1 MAGYACG
8 VRALYGVMA
17 EDLKP
22 PQYRSAHM
30 PIGEILWMIMMGLI
44 LLWGWGYIDSF
55 RRK

>member
-1 MAGYACG
+1 
-8 VRALYGVMA
+8 
-17 EDLKP
+17 
-22 PQYRSAHM
+22 M